1 MKRKKYLHTK
11 FLNFLIESEK
21 QSQKENEESIDE
33 VLPDDIENEDDE
45 IQNDMDADEVIES
58 LVKRLKNT
66 SKEFDDIIY
75 GRK

>member
-11 FLNFLIESEK
+11 FLNFLIEREK
-21 QSQKENEESIDE
+21 QSQKENDETIDE
-33 VLPDDIENEDDE
+33 VLPDDIETEEDE

-58 LVKRLKNT
+58 LVQRLKNT

>member
-21 QSQKENEESIDE
+21 QSQKENEETIDE

>member
-21 QSQKENEESIDE
+21 QSQKENEETIDE
-33 VLPDDIENEDDE
+33 VLPDDIETEEDE

-58 LVKRLKNT
+58 LVQRLKNT

>member
-21 QSQKENEESIDE
+21 QSHKENEESIDE
-33 VLPDDIENEDDE
+33 VLPDDIETEEDE

-58 LVKRLKNT
+58 LVQRLKNT